1 MALWHAAGLFSCSF
15 FMYNINSKTFFQ
27 KPHISFM
34 LFDVMLYCSN
44 PVQKHLKK
52 YTEIFFNLW
61 RLKLLR
67 IVDFTERKEKKER
80 KKKTTKV
87 KT

>member
-1 MALWHAAGLFSCSF
+1 MAGGLFSCSF
-15 FMYNINSKTFFQ
+15 FMYNINSKTFFL
-27 KPHISFM
+27 KPNISFM

-44 PVQKHLKK
+44 PVKKHLKK

-67 IVDFTERKEKKER
+67 IVDFIEKKER

>member
-1 MALWHAAGLFSCSF
+1 
-15 FMYNINSKTFFQ
+15 
-27 KPHISFM
+27 M
-34 LFDVMLYCSN
+34 LFDVMLYCNN

-67 IVDFTERKEKKER
+67 IVDFTEKKEKKER
-80 KKKTTKV
+80 KNKTTKV